1 MKTTIQSTVSK
12 ATLAN
17 PALVVDAIRPR
28 AYELYSQRG
37 MAEGHAV
44 NDSLQAETEVL
55 NGSATTS
62 SVEPTLQKSA
72 VDRP

>member
-1 MKTTIQSTVSK
+1 MKPTIQSTVSK

-17 PALVVDAIRPR
+17 PAPVVDAIRLR

-44 NDSLQAETEVL
+44 NDWLQAETEVL

-62 SVEPTLQKSA
+62 RV
-72 VDRP
+72 